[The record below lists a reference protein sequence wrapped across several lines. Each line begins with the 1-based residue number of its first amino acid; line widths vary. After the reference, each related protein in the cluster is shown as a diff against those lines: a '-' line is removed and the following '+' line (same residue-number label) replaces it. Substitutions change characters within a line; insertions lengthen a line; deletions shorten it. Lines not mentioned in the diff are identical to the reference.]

1 MEIITRAAAG
11 LPPRPSSLSRRTK
24 PWAGKTWHHT
34 GGNYTTWRAIYD
46 WQTDGRP
53 EADELIDIGYS
64 YGIANGRVTELR
76 GYDWKPAGDHENSR
90 VQICFMGKWDSKLP
104 PAADLAAALELDRY
118 LDERAGHR
126 LPGVAHRDVW
136 NGGQYDTDC
145 PGNALYAWVRAN
157 LTTISTG
164 EDDDMDMHTLVTA
177 AVFPLDRP
185 VQSLGSTWLATFN
198 DVRKL
203 VSESAADRA
212 RDETALTAINALA
225 AVIAAGGGSVDSVAI
240 VNAINATG
248 DKVLAKIEAEVA
260 ELRSENADLRA
271 RLAAAL
277 GPAGS

>member
-11 LPPRPSSLSRRTK
+11 LPPRPSSLSRRTR

-76 GYDWKPAGDHENSR
+76 GYDWRPAGDHENSR

-118 LDERAGHR
+118 LDERAGLR
-126 LPGVAHRDVW
+126 LQNVAHRDVW
-136 NGGQYDTDC
+136 SGGQYDTDC

-157 LTTISTG
+157 LATAGG
-164 EDDDMDMHTLVTA
+164 EDDEMQLSDKIPYVKGPEASYSQDATTVATLMGQTLYYV
-177 AVFPLDRP
+177 
-185 VQSLGSTWLATFN
+185 LATRN
-198 DVRKL
+198 KMAAN
-203 VSESAADRA
+203 EAADAA
-212 RDETALTAINALA
+212 RDEAVLALLRGA
-225 AVIAAGGGSVDSVAI
+225 AGGSVDVLP
-240 VNAINATG
+240 VLERINAVR
-248 DKVLAKIEAEVA
+248 DEVLARLEAKFTA
-260 ELRSENADLRA
+260 LELERDELQA
-271 RLAAAL
+271 RLAEAL
-277 GPAGS
+277 SSSGS